1 MKLRAVLSENLKRL
15 RAERQLSQEALAHAA
30 NIERSYVSKLERKG
44 SSATLDTLE
53 KLAAALELDP
63 LALITDRSGAQSLS
77 NNSH

>member
-15 RAERQLSQEALAHAA
+15 RAERHLSQEALAYAA
-30 NIERSYVSKLERKG
+30 NIERSYVSKLERKR

-63 LALITDRSGAQSLS
+63 LVLITDRSRAQNLA
-77 NNSH
+77 NSSQ